1 MRGLFSP
8 NIQSTIRCDSFSSV
22 ASHDLSTLKHDFQ
35 HRLTLQF
42 LEYRPVSWLGFIR
55 HELIDSLGQC
65 ILTRIVRLACNSRV
79 LTIHVFCQIEVVQN
93 GVSIQSEKA
102 AGFSPVERK
111 DPPPLLFGFYPIRAW
126 VRLYDSPSNLI
137 ILP

>member
-1 MRGLFSP
+1 MMMDEHVVEYVSGLPAVKSVTNDRIRYTDEFKRRVAEGYRRGESP
-8 NIQSTIRCDSFSSV
+8 V
-22 ASHDLSTLKHDFQ
+22 AMFRKAG
-35 HRLTLQF
+35 
-42 LEYRPVSWLGFIR
+42 LGSEVI
-55 HELIDSLGQC
+55 G
-65 ILTRIVRLACNSRV
+65 
-79 LTIHVFCQIEVVQN
+79 VFCQIEVVQN